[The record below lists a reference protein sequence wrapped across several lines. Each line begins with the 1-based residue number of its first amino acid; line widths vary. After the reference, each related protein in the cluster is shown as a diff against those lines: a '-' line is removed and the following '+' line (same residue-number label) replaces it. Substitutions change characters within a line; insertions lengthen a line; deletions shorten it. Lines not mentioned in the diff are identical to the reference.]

1 MFRLRIANAALLLAA
16 PAALAAG
23 APSPPRNLEYRVAWN
38 GLPAAGATIAI
49 RPGDLSGRPSYEIEA
64 AVRTNAFVDLFWRF
78 RGSAKATFFATG
90 LQPLHFVYERDTRD
104 VHQVTW
110 ITFDLDQPR
119 ARGVAIKGERRRELT
134 VEGADIVDPITAV
147 LRAELSDVQ
156 PGDTL
161 RYEIFTGESQYRVL
175 LSIAGP
181 DSVEV
186 PAGRFSALR
195 VVPQVWKIGRDA
207 RLDPRLQHAT
217 IWVADMPVR
226 TLLRIR
232 SEVFIGALTLDLV
245 KLEA

>member
-1 MFRLRIANAALLLAA
+1 MFRLRFVIAALLLAA
-16 PAALAAG
+16 PEAPAQET
-23 APSPPRNLEYRVAWN
+23 PSPPGHLEYRVAWN
-38 GLPAAGATIAI
+38 GIPAAAARVAI
-49 RPGDLSGRPSYEIEA
+49 RPGDLSGRLSYEIEA
-64 AVRTNAFVDLFWRF
+64 AVRTNTFVDLFWRF
-78 RGSAKATFFATG
+78 RGTAKATFFANG
-90 LQPLHFVYERDTRD
+90 LQPLHFVYERETRD
-104 VHQVTW
+104 VRQVTW

-134 VEGADIVDPITAV
+134 IEGADIVDPITAV
-147 LRAELSDVQ
+147 FRAELSNAK

-217 IWVADMPVR
+217 IWVADTSVR